1 MFYAISGGV
10 SRVARSYHMRAVAVF
25 PERRELRIIEVPT
38 PTVKGDHDVLVRVRE
53 VGICGTDREI
63 CEFVYGAPAQGRDAL
78 ILGHEALGE
87 VVEIGAR
94 VRTLERGD
102 LVAITVRRPCV
113 ESSCMACRAE
123 REDFCATGRFRERGI
138 KGADGF
144 MTDFIVE
151 DERYL
156 VRVPDELADVGVLM
170 EPLTVAAKA
179 ALELET
185 ILKRFPWEREHLRAL
200 VLGAGPI
207 GILSAMMFAARNAT
221 TVVYSR
227 ERATGPRAEL
237 LRSFKAEY
245 VSAEDTPLEQLAS
258 HGGPFNIILEAV
270 GNARVAFGAM
280 NALAPNGVCVFSG
293 LPMGDKPMTMNLDGI
308 MRNIVLENQ
317 MILGTVNASRA
328 AFEAAVRY
336 LGQFMTLF
344 PQSVRNV
351 ITDRVSL
358 EKAPELL
365 RTPGGIKQVL
375 TVAT

>member
-1 MFYAISGGV
+1 
-10 SRVARSYHMRAVAVF
+10 MRAVAVF
-25 PERRELRIIEVPT
+25 PEHRELRIVEVP
-38 PTVKGDHDVLVRVRE
+38 PPILKRDHDVMVRVRE

-63 CEFVYGAPAQGRDAL
+63 CEFVYGTPAKGRDAL
-78 ILGHEALGE
+78 ILGHEAVGE
-87 VVEIGAR
+87 VVEVGAS
-94 VRTLERGD
+94 VETLKRGD
-102 LVAITVRRPCV
+102 LVAMTVRRPCA
-113 ESSCMACRAE
+113 ESSCVACQVE
-123 REDFCATGRFRERGI
+123 REDFCASGLFRERGI

-144 MTDFIVE
+144 MTDFIAE

-156 VRVPDELADVGVLM
+156 VRVPDQLADVAVLL
-170 EPLTVAAKA
+170 EPLTIAAKA
-179 ALELET
+179 SLELET
-185 ILKRFPWEREHLRAL
+185 ILQRFPWERDHLRAL

-227 ERATGPRAEL
+227 ERAVGPRAEL
-237 LRSFKAEY
+237 LRSFRAEY
-245 VSAEDTPLEQLAS
+245 VSAEETPLEKLAS

-270 GNARVAFGAM
+270 GNAHVAFGAM

-293 LPMGDKPMTMNLDGI
+293 LPMGDQPTTLNLDGI

-344 PQSVRNV
+344 PESVRNV

-358 EKAPELL
+358 EEAPELL
-365 RTPGGIKQVL
+365 RNPSGIKQVL
-375 TVAT
+375 TVAE

>member
-1 MFYAISGGV
+1 MQPG
-10 SRVARSYHMRAVAVF
+10 RVFVRDKEWPMRAVAVF
-25 PERRELRIIEVPT
+25 PERRELRIVEVPP
-38 PTVKGDHDVLVRVRE
+38 PTLKGEHDVMVRVRE

-63 CEFVYGAPAQGRDAL
+63 TTFVYGTPPPGRESL

-87 VVEIGAR
+87 VVEIGPSVA
-94 VRTLERGD
+94 TLKPGD
-102 LVAITVRRPCV
+102 LVAMTVRRPCP
-113 ESSCMACRAE
+113 ESWCPACRAA
-123 REDFCATGRFRERGI
+123 REDFCASGRFRERGI

-156 VRVPDELADVGVLM
+156 VRVPKELADVGVLI

-185 ILKRFPWEREHLRAL
+185 ILQRFPWERDELRAL

-207 GILSAMMFAARNAT
+207 GILSAMMFAARKAAT

-227 ERATGPRAEL
+227 EHSKGPRAEL
-237 LRSFKAEY
+237 LHSFGAQY
-245 VSAEDTPLEQLAS
+245 VSAEETPLEKLES

-293 LPMGDKPMTMNLDGI
+293 LPMGDKPTTLNLDGI

-328 AFEAAVRY
+328 AFEAAVGY

-344 PQSVRNV
+344 PESVRKL

-358 EKAPELL
+358 EEAPELL

-375 TVAT
+375 TIAA